1 MKKRWIVL
9 LATVMVFAFAAGA
22 VAGPAVTN
30 ITANLAN
37 DFKFTLNGE
46 AWTPTDGG
54 NAMAPIVYNDR
65 TYLPVRAIAEALDIK
80 VDWDKA
86 TRTVVLGEAAVAP
99 VEEEPAAP
107 VEEEPA
113 APVEE
118 EPAAPVEEEP
128 AAPAA
133 ELAIEPTAVDF
144 SKANPA
150 DVEIAV
156 TWGDASKV
164 TGITAVANSSLTGP
178 NYKLPDPKEGEHYT
192 VTDKGDGT
200 ATLLIK
206 KDVAGILPGGAA
218 TLKIV
223 PAGSELVLTIKFDNS
238 KELLVTYSVVD

>member
-80 VDWDKA
+80 VDWDEA
-86 TRTVVLGEAAVAP
+86 TRTVVLGEAAV
-99 VEEEPAAP
+99 AP

-144 SKANPA
+144 SKGNPA

-156 TWGDASKV
+156 TWGDATKLEAV
-164 TGITAVANSSLTGP
+164 TAVAPAFGLELKGI
-178 NYKLPDPKEGEHYT
+178 KEGEHYT
-192 VTDKGDGT
+192 VADNTVV
-200 ATLLIK
+200 IK
-206 KDVAGILPGGAA
+206 KELTSLIPIPLSAVPSSTKLDV
-218 TLKIV
+218 TLK
-223 PAGSELVLTIKFDNS
+223 FDTGD
-238 KELLVTYSVVD
+238 KVVTFTVVD

>member
-80 VDWDKA
+80 VDWDEA

-113 APVEE
+113 AP
-118 EPAAPVEEEP
+118 
-128 AAPAA
+128 AA
-133 ELAIEPTAVDF
+133 ELAIAPAAVDF
-144 SKANPA
+144 SKGNPA

-156 TWGDASKV
+156 TWGDATKV
-164 TGITAVANSSLTGP
+164 EAVTAVAPAFGLELKGI
-178 NYKLPDPKEGEHYT
+178 KEGEHYT
-192 VTDKGDGT
+192 VADN
-200 ATLLIK
+200 AVVIK
-206 KDVAGILPGGAA
+206 KELTSLIPIPLASVPSGTKLDV
-218 TLKIV
+218 TLK
-223 PAGSELVLTIKFDNS
+223 FDTGD
-238 KELLVTYSVVD
+238 KVVTFTVVD